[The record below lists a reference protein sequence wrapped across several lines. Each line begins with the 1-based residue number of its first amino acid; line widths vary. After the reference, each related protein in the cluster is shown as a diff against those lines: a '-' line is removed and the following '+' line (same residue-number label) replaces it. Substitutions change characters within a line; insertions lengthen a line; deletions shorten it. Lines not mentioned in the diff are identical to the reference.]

1 MKLSNPANVYADLNF
16 VDPDTMFRKAQ
27 IVSRLQ
33 HIVGNQIPQ
42 ITRAAGVVGIT
53 NDELERLLH
62 GHFEDVP
69 EKDLGM
75 YLAKLLQ
82 ASH

>member
-16 VDPDTMFRKAQ
+16 VDPDAMFRKAQ

-33 HIVGNQIPQ
+33 HIVGNQKTQ

-53 NDELERLLH
+53 SDELERLLH
-62 GHFEDVP
+62 GHFEDVS
-69 EKDLGM
+69 EKDLGV

-82 ASH
+82 APH

>member
-1 MKLSNPANVYADLNF
+1 MKLSTPANVYADLNF

-27 IVSRLQ
+27 IVSRIQ

-62 GHFEDVP
+62 GHFEDVS
-69 EKDLGM
+69 EKDLGV

>member
-1 MKLSNPANVYADLNF
+1 MKLSTPANVYADLNF

-27 IVSRLQ
+27 IVSRIQ

>member
-1 MKLSNPANVYADLNF
+1 MKLSTPANVYADLNF
-16 VDPDTMFRKAQ
+16 ADPDAMFRKAQ
-27 IVSRLQ
+27 IVSRIQ

>member
-1 MKLSNPANVYADLNF
+1 MKLSTPANVYADLNF

-27 IVSRLQ
+27 IVSRIQ
-33 HIVGNQIPQ
+33 NIVGNQIPQ

>member
-27 IVSRLQ
+27 IVSRIQ